1 MSELDLASF
10 WREPNLAK
18 LATINADGTP
28 HLAPIWYLYDG
39 RHLLMA
45 TRPDSRKVRNI
56 RRDPRVTVCIDRP
69 TPPYAGVLVQ
79 GTAALEQVAYQDLA
93 VPLAVRYLGQDAGE
107 LIGARYAREDL
118 MTIRVTIDRLQ
129 SWDYGAAA
137 EWRPPHHA

>member
-1 MSELDLASF
+1 VAELDLASF

-28 HLAPIWYLYDG
+28 HLAPIWYLHDG

-45 TRPDSRKVRNI
+45 TRPEARKVRNI
-56 RRDPRVTVCIDRP
+56 LRDPRVTVCIDRP

-79 GTAALEQVAYQDLA
+79 GTATLELVAHQELA

-107 LIGARYAREDL
+107 LIGASYARVDL
-118 MTIRVTIDRLQ
+118 MTIRVSIDRLQ
-129 SWDYGAAA
+129 SWDYGAAS
-137 EWRPPHHA
+137 